1 MASRPPGKF
10 EFDLLQFLSS
20 QGALSVRDIFDQ
32 FGKPQGYIRG
42 TIVKSMDRLL
52 KKGLVG
58 REMVEG
64 KFLYSA
70 KQASEDMEK
79 ELVENFIKE
88 RLGGSLKPI
97 ASFLAEAEGIDPAE
111 LKQLRE
117 LLDKLEE

>member
-20 QGALSVRDIFDQ
+20 QGALSVRDIFEQ

-70 KQASEDMEK
+70 IQASEDMEK